1 MKGFFQKN
9 KLFLKYLISYILVL
23 MIPMLILTSF
33 INRTLMQ
40 RMSQYFVE
48 ENNQSLDQFAAGM
61 DNTISGVEA
70 VRDSLL
76 SQKGLDIPLGLS
88 DVQASKAVIE
98 MLKTYTVSNSVIS
111 DIAFYIPG
119 DSYVYTSRGSYQIDN
134 FFSEQFYFGNWSKEE
149 FLKQLPTMQ
158 AGTVRPA
165 QRIRI
170 AGKERETL
178 TVFYPVTYRTRKLL
192 FLFLI
197 DVGKLHPADNNSAY
211 LVADQDGTVIYRFWP
226 ENFTKAGF
234 LPEQCDA
241 LLTDREKWEKSS
253 PYLTVS
259 MEDGNLGWQYVKVR
273 QTNDV
278 YEEIHLMKHR
288 LLLIQLCLV
297 IAGGVIIWFN
307 MTLNYKPLTHLRAL
321 LQKTGGHGPG
331 HGINGIREGVEKL
344 VTENLELR
352 DKNEIAGKEHF
363 LYQLVKGRIE
373 NREEFLEK
381 AQQLKLPYLTEG
393 CFFVLVIIMKTENG
407 QEPPLLEE
415 DKIQRFLPGYLKEE
429 GVSGKYLY
437 IGSLENPVQSQLTRL
452 VMELH
457 NELQKTLKVHVLIAN
472 SSLGPGYESVSQCYM
487 EAMLAADYRFIRG
500 YDCVIDSTLVV
511 LNAEIGVA
519 YPKHL
524 FEKLNYQISS
534 GDADRI
540 LEVLNDIIDYIKQ
553 SNMPLYYA
561 KGVSYQLI
569 HNISVLIDKLNQ
581 ELPGQRSK
589 LSYATVLADFDT
601 VDDLMEAVRNIS
613 LNICGY
619 IRSSKTAEKSRQLA
633 EMTAYIAA
641 NALSSGFTIQNM
653 AADFSMSF
661 PAISTFFKN
670 QYGVTLSD
678 YVARFRMK
686 EALRLII
693 KEQKTVQEAAEAVG
707 YVSVSSFI
715 RKFKALYGLT
725 PGQYVKQHGK
735 KGIQDDSTI
744 L

>member
-1 MKGFFQKN
+1 MTGFFQKN
-9 KLFLKYLISYILVL
+9 KLFFKYLISYILVL

-40 RMSQYFVE
+40 RMSHYFVE
-48 ENNQSLDQFAAGM
+48 ENNQSLNQFAAGM

-88 DVQASKAVIE
+88 DVQASMAVIQ
-98 MLKTYTVSNSVIS
+98 MLKNYTVSNSAIS

-119 DSYVYTSRGSYQIDN
+119 DSYVYTSHGSYQLDN
-134 FFSEQFYFGNWSKEE
+134 FFSDRFYYGNWSREDFE
-149 FLKQLPTMQ
+149 KQLPTMQ
-158 AGTVRPA
+158 AATVRPA
-165 QRIRI
+165 EKIRI
-170 AGKERETL
+170 GGQEKEAL
-178 TVFYPVTYRTRKLL
+178 TVIWPVTYRTQRLL

-197 DVGKLHPADNNSAY
+197 DVRKLHPMDNNSAY
-211 LVADQDGTVIYRFWP
+211 LIADQNGTVIYRFWP
-226 ENFTKAGF
+226 EEFTKAGF
-234 LPEQCDA
+234 TPEECGA
-241 LLTDREKWEKSS
+241 LIGDKEQREQSS
-253 PYLTVS
+253 PYLTAS
-259 MEDGNLGWQYVKVR
+259 MEGGNLGWQYVKIR

-278 YEEIHLMKHR
+278 YEELHLMKRR

-297 IAGGVIIWFN
+297 IVGGIIIWFN
-307 MTLNYKPLTHLRAL
+307 MTLNYKPLTHLRIL
-321 LQKTGGHGPG
+321 LQKSGGHGAG
-331 HGINGIREGVEKL
+331 HGIKGIREGVEKL

-352 DKNEIAGKEHF
+352 DKNEIAGKDQF
-363 LYQLVKGRIE
+363 LYRLVKGRME
-373 NREEFLEK
+373 NKEEFQEK
-381 AQQLKLPYLTEG
+381 TRLLHLPYLTQG
-393 CFFVLVIIMKTENG
+393 CFFVLVIIMKAKAG
-407 QEPPLLEE
+407 QEPPPLEE
-415 DKIQRFLPGYLKEE
+415 KQIQRFLPGYLKEE

-437 IGSLENPVQSQLTRL
+437 IGSLEHNVQSQLTRL
-452 VMELH
+452 VMELQD
-457 NELQKTLKVHVLIAN
+457 ELQKTLKVHVLIAN
-472 SSLGPGYESVSQCYM
+472 SSLISGYESVSQCYL

-500 YDCVIDSTLVV
+500 YDCVIDSTMVV

-519 YPKHL
+519 YPKPL

-540 LEVLNDIIDYIKQ
+540 LEVLNEIIDYIKQ

-613 LNICGY
+613 LNICSY
-619 IRSSKTAEKSRQLA
+619 IRSSKTVEKSRRLE

-641 NALSSGFTIQNM
+641 NALSAGFTIQNM
-653 AADFSMSF
+653 AEDFSMSF

-686 EALRLII
+686 EALELIVE
-693 KEQKTVQEAAEAVG
+693 EQKTVQEAAEAVG

-715 RKFKALYGLT
+715 RKFKAMYGLT
-725 PGQYVKQHGK
+725 PGQYVKQYGK
-735 KGIQDDSTI
+735 KGIQDDGTI